1 MNVKSFTLTLIFLLS
16 VLCADRIILAEETPT
31 HSYSIKLYTQS
42 GIEAAKKAGASG
54 IGSIFFIKIND
65 YKAQLSSMRL
75 EVRDLPKEQQISLI
89 IQIREMETK
98 LRKNFGELL
107 RFILHKQAS
116 GNVNPLIVSNAKS
129 LLLEESEIIRTEIEY
144 VKNTIKSLRQGANDL
159 ETAELFAWHQAISRK
174 YNIYDGLL
182 SDLLENSSRMENLGI
197 PVQEDLT
204 FLDKILHW
212 RALTV
217 SGEIKLIQQQLAD
230 LNEQRRNAT
239 KEDRIGILA
248 KITAVEEHKDG
259 LLDSLSDVI
268 VLLNT
273 RGIET
278 TEYSKLLIKAKGQLS
293 SEIFDSD
300 VAFSLLHNWLDF
312 SMKWLKGNGI
322 EIVLKIF
329 SVIVTLFV
337 FRLFASLVKRLV
349 KRTIGRKESDYSN
362 LMGGFFVSMSGK
374 IVMILGFLLVLS
386 QLGIKVA
393 PLLAGLGIIGFI
405 IGFALQDVLSNFASG
420 MMILIYQP
428 FDIGDTIEVPDVS
441 GYVQNMNLVSTI
453 ILTYD
458 NQKLVVPNNKIW
470 GNIIRNIHSEP
481 TRRVDMS
488 FGVSYETDLDKAETV
503 LKNILDEHDLVLSN
517 PPPRIKLHTLND
529 SSVDFIVRPWTKTE
543 NYWEVYWDITRSVK
557 KRFDEEGIPIPYPQR
572 DVHIKPRAQEAI
584 DTS

>member
-1 MNVKSFTLTLIFLLS
+1 MNNKSFTLTLIFLLS
-16 VLCADRIILAEETPT
+16 VLCSHQIILAEETPT
-31 HSYSIKLYTQS
+31 SSYSIKLYTQS
-42 GIEAAKKAGASG
+42 GIEAAKEAGSSG
-54 IGSIFFIKIND
+54 IGSKFFTKIND
-65 YKAQLSSMRL
+65 YKAQLNSMRL
-75 EVRDLPKEQQISLI
+75 EVRDHPKEQQMALI
-89 IQIREMETK
+89 IQIREAETE
-98 LRKNFGELL
+98 LRNTFGDLL

-116 GNVNPLIVSNAKS
+116 GNVNPLIISNAKA

-144 VKNTIKSLRQGANDL
+144 VKNTIKNLQQGANDL
-159 ETAELFAWHQAISRK
+159 DAAELFVRNQEISRK
-174 YNIYDGLL
+174 YHIYDGLL
-182 SDLLENSSRMENLGI
+182 DDLLENSSRMESLEI

-204 FLDKILHW
+204 FLDKLLHQ
-212 RALTV
+212 RAITV
-217 SGEIKLIQQQLAD
+217 SGEIKLIQQHLAD
-230 LNEQRRNAT
+230 LNEQHRNAS
-239 KEDRIGILA
+239 KEDRTGILA

-259 LLDSLSDVI
+259 SLDSLSNVI

-293 SEIFDSD
+293 SEILDRD
-300 VAFSLLHNWLDF
+300 VAFSLLHNWFDF
-312 SMKWLKGNGI
+312 SMEWLKGNGI
-322 EIVLKIF
+322 AIVLKVF
-329 SVIVTLFV
+329 VVIVTLLIFK
-337 FRLFASLVKRLV
+337 LFASLVKRLV

-374 IVMILGFLLVLS
+374 IVMILGILVVLS

-393 PLLAGLGIIGFI
+393 PLLAGLGIVGFI

-420 MMILIYQP
+420 VMILIYQP

-488 FGVSYETDLDKAETV
+488 FGVSYETDPDKAETV
-503 LKNILDEHDLVLSN
+503 LKDILDEHELVLSN

-543 NYWEVYWDITRSVK
+543 NYWEVYWDITRTVK
-557 KRFDEEGIPIPYPQR
+557 KRFDKENISIPYPQQ
-572 DVHIKPRAQEAI
+572 DIHIKTE
-584 DTS
+584 TEEKSS